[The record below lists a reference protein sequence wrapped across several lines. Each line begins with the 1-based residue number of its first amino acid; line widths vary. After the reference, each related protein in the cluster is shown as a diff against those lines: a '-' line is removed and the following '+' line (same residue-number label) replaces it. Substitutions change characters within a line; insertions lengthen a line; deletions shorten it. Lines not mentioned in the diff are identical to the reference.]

1 MSSQCLLPC
10 CSLQRDDRASVCHV
24 CRMSGSS
31 SCPVLAGRALQLS
44 DVPEERPGS
53 VQGLVSVFGCLGG
66 CAVPLHYWA
75 CLINYYFGI

>member
-1 MSSQCLLPC
+1 M
-10 CSLQRDDRASVCHV
+10 
-24 CRMSGSS
+24 
-31 SCPVLAGRALQLS
+31 LAGRALQLS
-44 DVPEERPGS
+44 DMPEERPGS